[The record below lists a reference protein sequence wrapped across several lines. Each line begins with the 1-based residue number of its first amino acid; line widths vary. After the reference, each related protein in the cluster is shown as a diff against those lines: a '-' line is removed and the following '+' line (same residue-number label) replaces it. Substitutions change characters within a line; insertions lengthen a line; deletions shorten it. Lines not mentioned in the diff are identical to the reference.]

1 MGNQVS
7 GELLRGDGSRQDATL
22 SQLSST
28 KYGLDTVSLPSVN
41 SLINFQWDGF
51 TVSYGSTTTDYVFT
65 LGGDAAG
72 TIRLTFS
79 DASKENLTQA
89 ERL

>member
-1 MGNQVS
+1 MGTSVA
-7 GELLRGDGSRQDATL
+7 GSQTTNDNKRYDATVTEVGSKVAQDVNL
-22 SQLSST
+22 
-28 KYGLDTVSLPSVN
+28 LPSGS
-41 SLINFQWDGF
+41 SLINFQWDAF

-72 TIRLTFS
+72 TIRLTYTDS
-79 DASKENLTQA
+79 SKENISSA